1 MAMQFES
8 PKYSLM
14 VMLSIP
20 FSLIGSFGLLFLSG
34 QSLTMTSL
42 MGIMML
48 VGIVVNNGILY
59 VDGVNALINED
70 GLSLDDALIE
80 SAKTRLRPILITTLT
95 TVISMV
101 PMSLGIGTGTEMMQ
115 GMGIIIIG
123 GLIASTLLILILLPV
138 FYRMVYG
145 KEKKEKR
152 QKNRKKEEAK
162 EWSHRSR
169 KRKTN

>member
-1 MAMQFES
+1 VTGLQLPDAVEQAEDTMDQMMRENFTALGKAIAAAIFLVFLVMAMQFES

-101 PMSLGIGTGTEMMQ
+101 PMSLGIGTGRLFACLSQNQ
-115 GMGIIIIG
+115 GIG
-123 GLIASTLLILILLPV
+123 
-138 FYRMVYG
+138 
-145 KEKKEKR
+145 K
-152 QKNRKKEEAK
+152 
-162 EWSHRSR
+162 
-169 KRKTN
+169 

>member
-1 MAMQFES
+1 M
-8 PKYSLM
+8 
-14 VMLSIP
+14 
-20 FSLIGSFGLLFLSG
+20 
-34 QSLTMTSL
+34 
-42 MGIMML
+42 
-48 VGIVVNNGILY
+48 VNNGILY

-123 GLIASTLLILILLPV
+123 GLIALLC
-138 FYRMVYG
+138 
-145 KEKKEKR
+145 
-152 QKNRKKEEAK
+152 
-162 EWSHRSR
+162 
-169 KRKTN
+169 